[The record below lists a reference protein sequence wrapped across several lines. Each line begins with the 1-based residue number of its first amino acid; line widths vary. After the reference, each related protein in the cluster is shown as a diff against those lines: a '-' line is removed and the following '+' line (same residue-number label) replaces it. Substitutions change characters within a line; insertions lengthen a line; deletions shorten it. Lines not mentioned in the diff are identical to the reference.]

1 GAAAVPR
8 QWPWQ
13 VSLRDRGQHVC
24 GGSLIG
30 HQWVLT
36 AAHCVSSS
44 ASLQDLRV
52 QLGEAA
58 LYSRPRDAI
67 SVAAVR
73 AIQHPSFTGD
83 ALQGADVALVK
94 LARPVPFSSTIRPI
108 ALAPPGSDFPAGS
121 PCWVTGWGDVQQDV
135 ALPEPHRL
143 QEADV
148 RVVDLDSCRRLYYP
162 EPITKNM
169 LCAGG
174 VQGQKG
180 FCEGDSRGPLV
191 CQLRDRRWV
200 QAAVVS
206 FSRGCAEPGLPGVYA
221 RVSAYR
227 AWIQHHLLP
236 PGHFRRNFRG
246 GRPLPSHL
254 RSSTC
259 LPHARA
265 PLLPSVPLAL
275 PLALKHH
282 RPPRS
287 VLPVPTRPR
296 AASRPPEPKSRLSR
310 TERSG
315 REAGSLPGTVEGWKH
330 EGGVGRPGA
339 ATARARGINAWL

>member
-1 GAAAVPR
+1 MHPGPPGTGKRWETKREGLGVAPGQRDTMPESGATKAHGEPRVPGGPRPTSVPMWLLPVLLMLPFLGERGSGFSPEARIVGGAAVVPR

-44 ASLQDLRV
+44 TSLQDLRV

-58 LYSRPRDAI
+58 LYSRPRGSI
-67 SVAAVR
+67 SVAVVR
-73 AIQHPSFTGD
+73 AIQHPFFTGD
-83 ALQGADVALVK
+83 ALQGGDVALVK

-108 ALAPPGSDFPAGS
+108 ALAPPGADFPAGS
-121 PCWVTGWGDVQQDV
+121 LCWVTGWGDIQQDV
-135 ALPEPHRL
+135 ALPEPRRL

-148 RVVDLDSCRRLYYP
+148 RVVGLDSCHRLYYP

-169 LCAGG
+169 LCAGD

-180 FCEGDSRGPLV
+180 FCEGDSGGPLV

-206 FSRGCAEPGLPGVYA
+206 FSRGCAEPGLPRVYA
-221 RVSAYR
+221 RVSSYW
-227 AWIQHHLLP
+227 AWIQRHLLP
-236 PGHFRRNFRG
+236 PGHFRRNFR
-246 GRPLPSHL
+246 
-254 RSSTC
+254 
-259 LPHARA
+259 
-265 PLLPSVPLAL
+265 
-275 PLALKHH
+275 
-282 RPPRS
+282 
-287 VLPVPTRPR
+287 
-296 AASRPPEPKSRLSR
+296 
-310 TERSG
+310 
-315 REAGSLPGTVEGWKH
+315 
-330 EGGVGRPGA
+330 
-339 ATARARGINAWL
+339 RG

>member
-1 GAAAVPR
+1 MGGQEGGAGAVPGQRDTIPESGATTAHGEPGVPGRPWPRSVLMRLLLVLLMLPFLGERGSGFSPEARIVGGTAAVPR

-24 GGSLIG
+24 GGSLIS

-44 ASLQDLRV
+44 ASLKDLRV

-58 LYSRPRDAI
+58 LYSRPRGSI
-67 SVAAVR
+67 SVAVVR

-83 ALQGADVALVK
+83 ALQGSDVALVK

-108 ALAPPGSDFPAGS
+108 ALAPPGSEFPAGS
-121 PCWVTGWGDVQQDV
+121 LCWVTGWGDVQQDV
-135 ALPEPHRL
+135 ALSEPLRL
-143 QEADV
+143 QEVDV
-148 RVVDLDSCRRLYYP
+148 RVVGLDSCRKLYYP

-169 LCAGG
+169 LCAGD

-180 FCEGDSRGPLV
+180 FCEGDSGGPLV

-221 RVSAYR
+221 RVSSYW
-227 AWIQHHLLP
+227 AWIQRHLLL
-236 PGHFRRNFRG
+236 PGHFRRNFSRG
-246 GRPLPSHL
+246 
-254 RSSTC
+254 
-259 LPHARA
+259 
-265 PLLPSVPLAL
+265 
-275 PLALKHH
+275 
-282 RPPRS
+282 
-287 VLPVPTRPR
+287 
-296 AASRPPEPKSRLSR
+296 
-310 TERSG
+310 
-315 REAGSLPGTVEGWKH
+315 
-330 EGGVGRPGA
+330 
-339 ATARARGINAWL
+339 